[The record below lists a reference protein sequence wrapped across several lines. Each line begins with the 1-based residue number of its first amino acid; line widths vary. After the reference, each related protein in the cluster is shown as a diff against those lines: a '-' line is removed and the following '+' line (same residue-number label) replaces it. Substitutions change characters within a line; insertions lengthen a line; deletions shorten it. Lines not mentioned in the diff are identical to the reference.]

1 MKDFIITTDTTTDL
15 PASYVNEHH
24 LGMMSLPYTIE
35 NQTYTWEHSLPE
47 KEFYA
52 MMRNGSLPTTSQAN
66 PEEAENLFEN
76 IIKTQDV
83 DILHIAFSSGLSGT
97 YNSCRLAAMN
107 LAEKY
112 PDNKIIVI
120 DSLCASM
127 GEGLF
132 VHKAVMMKEEGK
144 SIDYS
149 IRESWEKLWI
159 VDPLDGTKEFI
170 KRNGEFTVNIALVIN
185 GVPELGVI
193 YVPVKRTLYYGLT
206 GYGAYKIEN
215 IDAKPENLS
224 AENLRQFAIQLPIK
238 REKRPFTVVASR
250 SHLSPETASFIADL
264 QQKHPDLVTTSIGS
278 SIKIC
283 LVSEG
288 NADIYPRFA
297 PTMEWDTAAGHAI
310 ARAAG
315 KEIYHTDRQTPIS
328 YNKENLL
335 NPWFIVE

>member
-1 MKDFIITTDTTTDL
+1 
-15 PASYVNEHH
+15 
-24 LGMMSLPYTIE
+24 MSLPYTIE

-144 SIDYS
+144 SIDEIAAWLEENKLHVCHFVTVDDLNHLQRYS
-149 IRESWEKLWI
+149 T
-159 VDPLDGTKEFI
+159 GTDEDL
-170 KRNGEFTVNIALVIN
+170 EWH
-185 GVPELGVI
+185 
-193 YVPVKRTLYYGLT
+193 GL
-206 GYGAYKIEN
+206 
-215 IDAKPENLS
+215 
-224 AENLRQFAIQLPIK
+224 
-238 REKRPFTVVASR
+238 
-250 SHLSPETASFIADL
+250 
-264 QQKHPDLVTTSIGS
+264 
-278 SIKIC
+278 
-283 LVSEG
+283 
-288 NADIYPRFA
+288 
-297 PTMEWDTAAGHAI
+297 
-310 ARAAG
+310 
-315 KEIYHTDRQTPIS
+315 
-328 YNKENLL
+328 
-335 NPWFIVE
+335 

>member
-1 MKDFIITTDTTTDL
+1 MNGFMKDFIITTDTTTDL

-144 SIDYS
+144 SIDA
-149 IRESWEKLWI
+149 IAAWLEENKLH
-159 VDPLDGTKEFI
+159 VVH
-170 KRNGEFTVNIALVIN
+170 NFTVDDLFHLYRGGRVSKTAAVVGSMINLKPFISHGDSLEDAQFVAELIKKRLGIENFLINHIGPTIGAHSGPGTIALF
-185 GVPELGVI
+185 
-193 YVPVKRTLYYGLT
+193 YM
-206 GYGAYKIEN
+206 
-215 IDAKPENLS
+215 
-224 AENLRQFAIQLPIK
+224 
-238 REKRPFTVVASR
+238 
-250 SHLSPETASFIADL
+250 
-264 QQKHPDLVTTSIGS
+264 
-278 SIKIC
+278 
-283 LVSEG
+283 G
-288 NADIYPRFA
+288 NYR
-297 PTMEWDTAAGHAI
+297 
-310 ARAAG
+310 
-315 KEIYHTDRQTPIS
+315 
-328 YNKENLL
+328 
-335 NPWFIVE
+335 

>member
-1 MKDFIITTDTTTDL
+1 MIFFSFSIESYIMVSDNRKTRRSKSSPRSMELGFCFAKQGGFMKDFIITTDTTTDL

-52 MMRNGSLPTTSQAN
+52 MMRNGYLPTTSQAN

-144 SIDYS
+144 SIDA
-149 IRESWEKLWI
+149 IAAWLEENKLH
-159 VDPLDGTKEFI
+159 VVH
-170 KRNGEFTVNIALVIN
+170 NFTVDDLFHLYRGGRVSKTAAVVGSMINLKPILHVDNEGHLIPLSKVRGRKKSLIALVDSMEKQIGAWRDKN
-185 GVPELGVI
+185 DIVFISHGDSLEDAQFVAELI
-193 YVPVKRTLYYGLT
+193 KKRLG
-206 GYGAYKIEN
+206 IEN
-215 IDAKPENLS
+215 FLINHIGPTIGAHSGPG
-224 AENLRQFAIQLPIK
+224 
-238 REKRPFTVVASR
+238 T
-250 SHLSPETASFIADL
+250 IALFYMGD
-264 QQKHPDLVTTSIGS
+264 
-278 SIKIC
+278 
-283 LVSEG
+283 
-288 NADIYPRFA
+288 YR
-297 PTMEWDTAAGHAI
+297 
-310 ARAAG
+310 
-315 KEIYHTDRQTPIS
+315 
-328 YNKENLL
+328 
-335 NPWFIVE
+335 

>member
-144 SIDYS
+144 SIDA
-149 IRESWEKLWI
+149 IAAWLEENKLH
-159 VDPLDGTKEFI
+159 VVH
-170 KRNGEFTVNIALVIN
+170 NFTVDDLFHLYRGGRVSKTAAVVGSMINLKPILHVDNEGHLIPLSKVRGRKKSLIALVDMKN
-185 GVPELGVI
+185 RMGM
-193 YVPVKRTLYYGLT
+193 
-206 GYGAYKIEN
+206 A
-215 IDAKPENLS
+215 
-224 AENLRQFAIQLPIK
+224 
-238 REKRPFTVVASR
+238 
-250 SHLSPETASFIADL
+250 
-264 QQKHPDLVTTSIGS
+264 
-278 SIKIC
+278 
-283 LVSEG
+283 
-288 NADIYPRFA
+288 
-297 PTMEWDTAAGHAI
+297 
-310 ARAAG
+310 
-315 KEIYHTDRQTPIS
+315 
-328 YNKENLL
+328 
-335 NPWFIVE
+335 

>member
-24 LGMMSLPYTIE
+24 LGMMSLPHTIE

-132 VHKAVMMKEEGK
+132 VHKAAMMKEEGK
-144 SIDYS
+144 SIDE
-149 IRESWEKLWI
+149 IAAWLEENKLH
-159 VDPLDGTKEFI
+159 VVH
-170 KRNGEFTVNIALVIN
+170 NFTVDDLFHLYRGGRVSKTAAVVGSMINLKPILHVDNVADVKSLVIH
-185 GVPELGVI
+185 PASTTHAQLTDEELANVGI
-193 YVPVKRTLYYGLT
+193 YQNTIRLSIGT
-206 GYGAYKIEN
+206 EH
-215 IDAKPENLS
+215 IDDIL
-224 AENLRQFAIQLPIK
+224 
-238 REKRPFTVVASR
+238 
-250 SHLSPETASFIADL
+250 ADL
-264 QQKHPDLVTTSIGS
+264 DQAL
-278 SIKIC
+278 
-283 LVSEG
+283 
-288 NADIYPRFA
+288 NAV
-297 PTMEWDTAAGHAI
+297 
-310 ARAAG
+310 
-315 KEIYHTDRQTPIS
+315 K
-328 YNKENLL
+328 
-335 NPWFIVE
+335 